1 MEITKF
7 YADVCVLLGSAV
19 AMLFLRTARPARD
32 TMLTI
37 LNSVVNYFELHD
49 IHSCN
54 THDTWCV
61 LVFFIFFYDPEH
73 VLSSSCTTNT
83 KEGKGKGCGVTS
95 TTCTPRTCL
104 VKLDFCAKA
113 LPHIS
118 HTNGREPV
126 CVRWWRSMCIFCL
139 KLELHPGKGQT
150 NGRSPVC
157 FLT

>member
-61 LVFFIFFYDPEH
+61 LVFFIFF
-73 VLSSSCTTNT
+73 L
-83 KEGKGKGCGVTS
+83 
-95 TTCTPRTCL
+95 
-104 VKLDFCAKA
+104 
-113 LPHIS
+113 
-118 HTNGREPV
+118 
-126 CVRWWRSMCIFCL
+126 
-139 KLELHPGKGQT
+139 
-150 NGRSPVC
+150 
-157 FLT
+157 

>member
-19 AMLFLRTARPARD
+19 AMLFLPSLKVYSSSKMRTARPARD

-61 LVFFIFFYDPEH
+61 LVFFIFF
-73 VLSSSCTTNT
+73 L
-83 KEGKGKGCGVTS
+83 
-95 TTCTPRTCL
+95 
-104 VKLDFCAKA
+104 
-113 LPHIS
+113 
-118 HTNGREPV
+118 
-126 CVRWWRSMCIFCL
+126 
-139 KLELHPGKGQT
+139 
-150 NGRSPVC
+150 
-157 FLT
+157 